1 MKILNCLI
9 HEGHL
14 TAKSDIYSFGV
25 VLLEMLSGRR
35 AIDKN
40 RPTGEHIL
48 VDWAKPYLSN
58 KRRILHV
65 LDTRIEGQYSLGEA
79 FKAATIALQCLS
91 SDAKFRPTM
100 GEVVLALEDLQNRRG
115 NNPNTKIQV
124 ISNKDHNSEK
134 GSTEK
139 TNNAKASYPR
149 PSASLLFS

>member
-14 TAKSDIYSFGV
+14 TTKSDIYSFGV
-25 VLLEMLSGRR
+25 VILEMLSGRR

-40 RPTGEHIL
+40 RPSGEHIL

-91 SDAKFRPTM
+91 TDAKFRPTM
-100 GEVVLALEDLQNRRG
+100 DEVVLALEDLQNSRG
-115 NNPNTKIQV
+115 NESSSRAEPNT
-124 ISNKDHNSEK
+124 NSGK

-149 PSASLLFS
+149 PSTSLLFS